1 MQQGLKQ
8 RLIGAA
14 VLLGLAALVMP
25 VLFDDAGVPEQ
36 TEILIP
42 PRPETWSGPAISEAE
57 EQTLTR
63 VPEGPG
69 GEPPGVAATE
79 PGKTAAPEPPK
90 KAGVPI
96 GSIQEKS
103 EPKRDKVA
111 APRDAPPPTKSGE
124 ERVGVSAW
132 AVQLGSF
139 SSEANAESLATRL
152 RKNGFN
158 AFVEK
163 IYVGGGTVFRVRV
176 GPELDRDKAK
186 QVLARLKDQT
196 SLEGILVRH
205 P

>member
-1 MQQGLKQ
+1 MHQGLKQ

-25 VLFDDAGVPEQ
+25 VLFDNPAVPEQ

-42 PRPETWSGPAISEAE
+42 PRPEPWPGPAISDAE

-63 VPEGPG
+63 APEGPA
-69 GEPPGVAATE
+69 GEAPEVAASE
-79 PGKTAAPEPPK
+79 QGKTAAPEPP
-90 KAGVPI
+90 ASVPI
-96 GSIQEKS
+96 APIQEKPV
-103 EPKRDKVA
+103 PKRENVET
-111 APRDAPPPTKSGE
+111 PRDPPPATKSGK

-139 SSEANAESLATRL
+139 SSEANAESLATKL

-176 GPELDRDKAK
+176 GPELDQDKAK

-196 SLEGILVRH
+196 SLDGILVRH